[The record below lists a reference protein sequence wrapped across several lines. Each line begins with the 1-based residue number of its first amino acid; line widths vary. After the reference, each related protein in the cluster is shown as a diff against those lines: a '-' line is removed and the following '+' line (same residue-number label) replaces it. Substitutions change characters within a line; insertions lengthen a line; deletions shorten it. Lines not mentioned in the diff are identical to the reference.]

1 MGWGMEASGGPGHQQ
16 VPITLG
22 AAPSR
27 FFLPH
32 KTDKKAQRDLPKT
45 EGRTGGPLTP
55 ATICAVSY
63 VPLSKVGAGDLC
75 QPLRPGEPTF

>member
-1 MGWGMEASGGPGHQQ
+1 MNRKRLPSLCPVNLGVPDTSLLAGGGGVGWGMEASGGPGHQQ

-32 KTDKKAQRDLPKT
+32 KN
-45 EGRTGGPLTP
+45 
-55 ATICAVSY
+55 
-63 VPLSKVGAGDLC
+63 
-75 QPLRPGEPTF
+75 